1 LVNFDSEKELVIQC
15 DSSQTGLGCCLLQSN
30 RPIAF
35 SSRSLNEAE
44 ERYPQIEKEMLSILY
59 ACKKFHNYINGTTT
73 KVMTDHSPLVQIFQK
88 NFNKV
93 ISVRLQKMKKK
104 LIIYDLCIEYLPGKL
119 MFIADLLSRNFLEI
133 KEESEQKLERVI
145 HAVE

>member
-1 LVNFDSEKELVIQC
+1 MSTLITPLRELLKKKCRYWTEAHTEVINKLKKIVNG
-15 DSSQTGLGCCLLQSN
+15 SQTGLGCCLLQGN

-35 SSRSLNEAE
+35 PSRSLDETE

-59 ACKKFHNYINGTTT
+59 ACKKINNYIYGNTT

-93 ISVRLQKMKKK
+93 ISVRLQKMKMK
-104 LIIYDLCIEYLPGKL
+104 LIIYDLGMC
-119 MFIADLLSRNFLEI
+119 
-133 KEESEQKLERVI
+133 RVFARKI
-145 HAVE
+145 YVYSGSTV